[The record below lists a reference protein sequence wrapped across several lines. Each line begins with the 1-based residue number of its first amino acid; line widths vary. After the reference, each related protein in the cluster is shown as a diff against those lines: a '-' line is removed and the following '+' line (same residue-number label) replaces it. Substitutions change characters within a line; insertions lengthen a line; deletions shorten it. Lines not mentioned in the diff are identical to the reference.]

1 MMARRPKGQIKKYQ
15 DEMWLQ
21 RRILGI
27 LNAHGPMTV
36 RDLAQKLEWPEDEI
50 MMYLMAMRRYGLVE
64 EAPKERREFYF
75 RYGIK

>member
-1 MMARRPKGQIKKYQ
+1 MRARRPKGHIKKYQ

-21 RRILGI
+21 KKILSV
-27 LNAHGPMTV
+27 LKEQGPLTV
-36 RDLAQKLEWPEDEI
+36 KDVSAELDWPEDEI

-75 RYGIK
+75 RYNAK